1 MGPLAS
7 LAFLQ
12 TVYDLNGGDGPEQG
26 YPDVIMH
33 SISST
38 PDRTGSLMA
47 SSQQGLLDSLLD
59 SLQVLAATGVDRM
72 VVCCMTAHSVFDQ
85 LPDEI
90 SAKLISLVDVAA
102 GLIQASPEPPLLLAT
117 KGSYAHQVLHS
128 TEAGRAVADRLLIPD
143 DDDKARVH
151 DVIYDVLKTGRDP
164 VPAHD
169 LLRELLAKY
178 RVGSFVAGCTEI
190 HILVRYLLAKGIT
203 DISPV
208 DPVLHVAQ
216 NLEGLLHEST

>member
-7 LAFLQ
+7 LAFLR
-12 TVYDLNGGDGPEQG
+12 TVYDYNRSDGPEQG
-26 YPDVIMH
+26 YPDVILH

-47 SSQQGLLDSLLD
+47 SSQQALLDSLLE

-85 LPDEI
+85 LPEEI

-102 GLIQASPEPPLLLAT
+102 HLIEASPEPPLLLAT
-117 KGSYAHQVLHS
+117 KGSYQHQVLHS
-128 TEAGRAVADRLLIPD
+128 TAAGKAVADRLLVPD
-143 DDDKARVH
+143 DSDKVRVH
-151 DVIYDVLKTGRDP
+151 EVIYNVLKTGRDP
-164 VPAHD
+164 VTAYD

-190 HILVRYLLAKGIT
+190 HILVRYLLSEGVT

-208 DPVLHVAQ
+208 DPALHVAQ
-216 NLEGLLHEST
+216 NLEALLHESS